1 MANKSRVPLQVAP
14 EFEQRLKKLQEE
26 IMKKN
31 GKNISLRDLTE
42 NIAKAINFTDVEKNL
57 LNNISQLDIK
67 ITMDR
72 RRTRK

>member
-1 MANKSRVPLQVAP
+1 MGKSRVPLQVAP

-26 IMKKN
+26 IMKKD

-42 NIAKAINFTDVEKNL
+42 NIAKSINFTDLEKNL
-57 LNNISQLDIK
+57 LNNINALDIK

-72 RRTRK
+72 RRKK

>member
-1 MANKSRVPLQVAP
+1 MGKSRVPLQVAP

-42 NIAKAINFTDVEKNL
+42 NIAKAINFTEVEQNL
-57 LNNISQLDIK
+57 LNNINKLDIK

-72 RRTRK
+72 RRKK

>member
-1 MANKSRVPLQVAP
+1 MGKSRVPLQVAP

-57 LNNISQLDIK
+57 LNNINKLDIK

-72 RRTRK
+72 RRTKI

>member
-1 MANKSRVPLQVAP
+1 MGKMRVPLQVAP

-26 IMKKN
+26 IMKRN

-42 NIAKAINFTDVEKNL
+42 NIAKAVDFTEVEKNL
-57 LNNISQLDIK
+57 LNTISHLDIK

-72 RRTRK
+72 RRRRK